1 MQIVNSL
8 KLLRGAGRH
17 TRLTGLA
24 FYPGPSRA
32 KIPGRILK
40 SLFGGESLTLNDI
53 LLWVAAGGA
62 VLACLLASRPA
73 CARPPAPPAW
83 TRCSKGWNAPSARC
97 APTSPRASAACAAN
111 WRSRPAPCARA
122 GAGQDELRAGL
133 GRDAQAA
140 RAESAESLARFAAGF
155 GEQLQGLIQI
165 NERRL
170 SEVRATVDQR
180 LQLLQADNGAK
191 LDEMRRTV
199 DESCTPR
206 WNSGW
211 ANRSSWSPSGW
222 RQCTRAWAK
231 CRRWP
236 PAWAISS
243 AC

>member
-1 MQIVNSL
+1 MTSCF
-8 KLLRGAGRH
+8 G
-17 TRLTGLA
+17 
-24 FYPGPSRA
+24 SR
-32 KIPGRILK
+32 P
-40 SLFGGESLTLNDI
+40 
-53 LLWVAAGGA
+53 VAPCWP
-62 VLACLLASRPA
+62 ACLASRPA
-73 CARPPAPPAW
+73 CARPAAPPAW
-83 TRCSKGWNAPSARC
+83 TRCWKGWNAPSAL
-97 APTSPRASAACAAN
+97 RADIAEGQRGLRGELAES
-111 WRSRPAPCARA
+111 ARA
-122 GAGQDELRAGL
+122 LRAELGQAQDELRAGL